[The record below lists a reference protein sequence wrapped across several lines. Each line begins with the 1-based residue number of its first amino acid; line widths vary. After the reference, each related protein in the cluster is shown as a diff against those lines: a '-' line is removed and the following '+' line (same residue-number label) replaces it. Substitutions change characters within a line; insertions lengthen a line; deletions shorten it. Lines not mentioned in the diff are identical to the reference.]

1 MALNVYAFT
10 CGWLTLPLGLLLE
23 GEKGSL
29 TVPVPSYLVEHP
41 SGRLVFDT
49 GLHTDTQTDPD
60 RRLGRLAPFH
70 KVGFKPGEEVG
81 TRLQALGVDPG
92 KIDFI
97 VNSHLHFD
105 HCGGNQQLPNAT
117 LLLQRL
123 EWDAAHNAEMI
134 ERVYYDPHDYDHG
147 HRVRTIDGE
156 HDVFGDG
163 SVVLFPTYGHTP
175 GHQSMRVR
183 IGARDVVMTGDAC
196 YLRRTL
202 NEMHRPGAKF
212 DAAQMIDSLKRL
224 RAMRDRGAMIITGH
238 DPEMWETVPQA
249 PSKLQFA

>member
-1 MALNVYAFT
+1 MTLNVYAFT
-10 CGWLTLPLGLLLE
+10 CGWLTLPMGLLLE

-60 RRLGRLAPFH
+60 LRLGRLAPFH
-70 KVGFKPGEEVG
+70 KVGFKPGEEIAA
-81 TRLQALGVDPG
+81 RLSALGVDPG
-92 KIDFI
+92 KIDLI

-117 LLLQRL
+117 LLLQRR

-147 HRVRTIDGE
+147 HRVRSIDGE
-156 HDVFGDG
+156 H
-163 SVVLFPTYGHTP
+163 
-175 GHQSMRVR
+175 
-183 IGARDVVMTGDAC
+183 DAC

-202 NEMHRPGAKF
+202 DEMHLPGAKF
-212 DAAQMIDSLKRL
+212 DAAQMIESLKRL

-249 PSKLQFA
+249 PNKLEFA

>member
-1 MALNVYAFT
+1 MFRVFALS
-10 CGWLTLPLGLLLE
+10 C
-23 GEKGSL
+23 GSL
-29 TVPVPSYLVEHP
+29 EFDRSLFFPAQPQGERMATPVPCYLIVHP
-41 SGRLVFDT
+41 RGKLLFDT
-49 GLHTDTQTDPD
+49 GIHCDARTDPVG
-60 RRLGRLAPFH
+60 RLGRRVASLFAVRSGAGEDVVSQLATMGIRASEIRY
-70 KVGFKPGEEVG
+70 V
-81 TRLQALGVDPG
+81 
-92 KIDFI
+92 
-97 VNSHLHFD
+97 VNSHFHFD
-105 HCGGNQQLPNAT
+105 HCGCNASFPDAEF
-117 LLLQRL
+117 LVQRAELQAARAGRYNAKD
-123 EWDAAHNAEMI
+123 WDHALAYRE
-134 ERVYYDPHDYDHG
+134 
-147 HRVRTIDGE
+147 IDGE

-202 NEMHRPGAKF
+202 NEMHLPGAKF